1 MWRAR
6 DGGPVAELEAFPG
19 AQHPICN
26 RENVGSSPTRFTI
39 TLDSMRGTF
48 GCLAFFRR
56 IALAIRRWPTCAIF
70 RLGKQ
75 AKFV

>member
-1 MWRAR
+1 
-6 DGGPVAELEAFPG
+6 
-19 AQHPICN
+19 
-26 RENVGSSPTRFTI
+26 
-39 TLDSMRGTF
+39 MRGTF